1 MRNIN
6 PNKLF
11 KIIIQHTVDSK
22 CSGTVVQNSKNI
34 LIEAI
39 PGDAPP
45 LLEGRTTNYESW
57 EYSFTAGKWVKTKAY
72 ILGGLTVDLLR
83 PNEIKVIHDYVSL
96 LPGNIYLEWS
106 ISKKGNIYFYEYLE
120 LPPS

>member
-45 LLEGRTTNYESW
+45 LLEGRTTNYE
-57 EYSFTAGKWVKTKAY
+57 
-72 ILGGLTVDLLR
+72 
-83 PNEIKVIHDYVSL
+83 
-96 LPGNIYLEWS
+96 
-106 ISKKGNIYFYEYLE
+106 
-120 LPPS
+120 